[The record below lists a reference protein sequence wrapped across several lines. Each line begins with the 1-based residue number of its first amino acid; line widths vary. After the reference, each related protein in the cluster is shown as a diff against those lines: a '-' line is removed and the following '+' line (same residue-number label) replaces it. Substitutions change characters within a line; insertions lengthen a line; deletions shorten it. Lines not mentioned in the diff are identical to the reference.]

1 VVLDASALI
10 ALMREEK
17 GAERVATVMDHAVIG
32 AVNLAEVVSKFV
44 REGIAIGVIRE
55 WVETLELDVR
65 PFDRGLAY
73 AAGAL
78 LPATRGQG
86 LSLGDR
92 ACLAL
97 ARTLGAPALTTDRAW
112 GDVDVGVAI
121 EVIR

>member
-1 VVLDASALI
+1 
-10 ALMREEK
+10 
-17 GAERVATVMDHAVIG
+17 MDHAVIG

-97 ARTLGAPALTTDRAW
+97 ARNLGAPALTTDRAW
-112 GDVDVGVAI
+112 RDVEVGVAI
-121 EVIR
+121 ELIR